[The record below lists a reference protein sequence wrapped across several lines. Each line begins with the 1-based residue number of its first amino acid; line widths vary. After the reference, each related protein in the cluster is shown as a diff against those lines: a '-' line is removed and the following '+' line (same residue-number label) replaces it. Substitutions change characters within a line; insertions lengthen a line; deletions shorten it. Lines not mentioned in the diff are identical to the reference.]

1 MIVNP
6 ALRAPQGGSG
16 VDNHMRTDILLI
28 KQTKDYWALCALDS
42 EAVAQATGYLF
53 ISLYWR

>member
-6 ALRAPQGGSG
+6 ALCAPQGGYG
-16 VDNHMRTDILLI
+16 VDNHRQADILLI
-28 KQTKDYWALCALDS
+28 KQTKDFWALCALYS
-42 EAVAQATGYLF
+42 EAGAQAPGFLL